1 MVDFKSGRTDSRHF
15 AGLSADRNL
24 AVVDGIVYVDSAKD
38 GAGSCGSFSGENDDD
53 NADNVYVDVLASAV
67 WIDYLLDFQQF
78 VRDRATVRDQKG

>member
-1 MVDFKSGRTDSRHF
+1 MVDFKSGRTDSRYF
-15 AGLSADRNL
+15 TGLPADRNL
-24 AVVDGIVYVDSAKD
+24 AVADGIVHVGAAED
-38 GAGSCGSFSGENDDD
+38 GAGSCRSFSGENDDD